1 MRGGDGEVVQVRA
14 IKNDEGN
21 QNPHFVFR
29 TGKTPS
35 SPALGGSEPSTPV
48 GEGDTTEQ
56 LTLTH
61 THTHTQR

>member
-35 SPALGGSEPSTPV
+35 SPALGGRAATVFRYVDPNQAELKSVKCT
-48 GEGDTTEQ
+48 
-56 LTLTH
+56 
-61 THTHTQR
+61 